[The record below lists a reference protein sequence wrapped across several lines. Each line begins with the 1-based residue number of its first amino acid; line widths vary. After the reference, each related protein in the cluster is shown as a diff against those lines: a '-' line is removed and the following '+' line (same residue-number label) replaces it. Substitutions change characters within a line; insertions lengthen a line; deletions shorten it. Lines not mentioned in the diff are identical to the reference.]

1 MMILINLGGLL
12 LIGLIVW
19 WFWLYKPEEVLLQD
33 NNLVISVENGTYS
46 PAQIKLQK
54 GHSAVLTF
62 LRKDATPCAEL
73 VQFPELDI
81 SATLPLN
88 TPVEINVPQLDEGE
102 YKFHCQ
108 MQMYKGRLS
117 IG

>member
-73 VQFPELDI
+73 VQFPEL
-81 SATLPLN
+81 SVLASTVKLLMVLPY
-88 TPVEINVPQLDEGE
+88 IW
-102 YKFHCQ
+102 Y
-108 MQMYKGRLS
+108 
-117 IG
+117 

>member
-1 MMILINLGGLL
+1 MGYCSLVSLYGGFGYINQRK
-12 LIGLIVW
+12 
-19 WFWLYKPEEVLLQD
+19 FCYQD